1 MVFKNMKLGQVLV
14 ALGHLTEEQV
24 SLALTQQKETGQRL
38 GKILVDNEYITE
50 DVLIDSLSKMLDI
63 QIIDLDN
70 ASIDPKMSEIMP
82 EQLMSASLVVPI
94 KKEGSVLT
102 IAIADPLDLETIKN
116 IGVYTKL
123 KINCML
129 AKSDKIKQA
138 IRRIFSTT
146 QAFAAAKALH
156 DTAVEVADESESAQP
171 IIRFVNNMF
180 EQAVSRRASD
190 IHIEPMEHTL
200 RIRFRIYGHLLIYSE
215 TGIELHASVVSRIK
229 YICGMNIA
237 EHRLPQDG
245 RISQRVGNQE
255 VDLRISVISSVFGE
269 KVVIRITTAIGME
282 LNKNSIGFTPGNLAK
297 FDRLLKSAHGVV
309 LLTGPTGSGKT
320 TTLYTAVKEIQSD
333 ELNITTVENP
343 VEIIIPGITQVEVN
357 TRAGLTFATS
367 LRSILRQDPDVIM
380 IGEIRDKETADI
392 AISAAI
398 TGHTVF
404 STLHTYDSPSAIVR
418 LIEMGIPPYLLA
430 SAVSGVISQ
439 RLVRKICPF
448 CKEEYTPSA
457 IDLEMAGIKE
467 TDQPIRLWRG
477 RGCTSCSGTGYFG
490 RIAVHEI
497 MLVTPEIKKAVHEA
511 RSTDAIR
518 AIALQQGMVSLIDNA
533 REILLKGITSLPEVI
548 HLYAAE
554 LFDV

>member
-1 MVFKNMKLGQVLV
+1 MVYKNMKLGQVLIS
-14 ALGHLTEEQV
+14 LGRLNEEQV

-38 GKILVDNEYITE
+38 GQILVENEFISE

-63 QIIDLDN
+63 PIVDLDN
-70 ASIDPKMSEIMP
+70 ISIDSGMSEIMP
-82 EQLMSASLVVPI
+82 EQLMSASNVVPI

-116 IGVYTKL
+116 VGVYTKL
-123 KINCML
+123 KVNCML

-180 EQAVSRRASD
+180 EQAVIRRASD
-190 IHIEPMEHTL
+190 IHIEPLEHML
-200 RIRFRIYGHLLIYSE
+200 RIRFRIYGHLLIYTE

-245 RISQRVGNQE
+245 RISQRIGNQD

-282 LNKNSIGFTPGNLAK
+282 LSKHSIGFTPGNLAK
-297 FDRLLKSAHGVV
+297 FERLLKSAHGVV

-320 TTLYTAVKEIQSD
+320 TTLYTAVKEIKTD
-333 ELNITTVENP
+333 EINITTVENP
-343 VEIIIPGITQVEVN
+343 VEMIIPGITQVEVN

-448 CKEEYTPSA
+448 CKEEYTPTSV
-457 IDLEMAGIKE
+457 DLEMAGIANTE
-467 TDQPIRLWRG
+467 EPIHLWRG

-497 MLVTPEIKKAVHEA
+497 MLVTPEIKKAIHEA

-518 AIALQQGMVSLIDNA
+518 SIALQQGMVSLIDNA

-548 HLYAAE
+548 NLYAAE
-554 LFDV
+554 LFEV